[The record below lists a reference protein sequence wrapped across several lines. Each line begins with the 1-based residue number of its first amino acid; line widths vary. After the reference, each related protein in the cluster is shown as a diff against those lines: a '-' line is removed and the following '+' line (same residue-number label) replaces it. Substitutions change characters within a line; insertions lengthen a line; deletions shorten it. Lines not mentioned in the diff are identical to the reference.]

1 MNNKTDDDTPLTTE
15 AETDIGEINNISTEG
30 NRRKTYL
37 YGKVESSQKSCLK
50 QKIMVDSGN
59 TLKGGLGISPEMH
72 KKLGGKWYSKPRG
85 YLEAGTSKQGS
96 GLQVLGTCEEI
107 SLKFDGLNKKLFF
120 RPLVIKD
127 LSDEINIGTEALQ
140 RFRCTL
146 RFDEQGTTFSDM
158 DADEEVQLIKTIEDT
173 GPGPVVEG
181 CSEPVNGETGTGLG
195 SVDESK
201 PKVRGRDPKSASTSP
216 RRREQSIG
224 SREKVSE
231 VKTSRDVLLKA
242 NSVNFVPVHVGID
255 GEVLIEP
262 LEGTKLVQAVF
273 AAYKNPGKVA
283 VLNLGTEDKTL
294 KKGMTIA
301 TATRLKIVPKEDP
314 GEVKTAGEEKTE
326 QIIKI

>member
-1 MNNKTDDDTPLTTE
+1 MKNKTDDDTPLTTE
-15 AETDIGEINNISTEG
+15 ANDIGEINNISTEG

-37 YGKVESSQKSCLK
+37 YGKIESSQKSCLK

-59 TLKGGLGISPEMH
+59 TLRGGLGISPEMH
-72 KKLGGKWYSKPRG
+72 KKLGGKWHSKPRG

-127 LSDEINIGTEALQ
+127 LADEINIGTEALQ

-158 DADEEVQLIKTIEDT
+158 DADEEVQLIKTIDDT
-173 GPGPVVEG
+173 GPGPVEEG

-201 PKVRGRDPKSASTSP
+201 PKVRGRDPKSASTRTKYRFKRKGVGSQDQQ
-216 RRREQSIG
+216 RR
-224 SREKVSE
+224 
-231 VKTSRDVLLKA
+231 
-242 NSVNFVPVHVGID
+242 SV
-255 GEVLIEP
+255 
-262 LEGTKLVQAVF
+262 EGK
-273 AAYKNPGKVA
+273 
-283 VLNLGTEDKTL
+283 
-294 KKGMTIA
+294 
-301 TATRLKIVPKEDP
+301 
-314 GEVKTAGEEKTE
+314 
-326 QIIKI
+326 